1 MIEHEYFKEIIYI
14 YHTFLLKIKR
24 INSLILIL
32 FIYYKEILNEF
43 NLQKYEKPFSK
54 NITIL
59 FKKYFKKL

>member
-1 MIEHEYFKEIIYI
+1 MIEYEYFKEIIYI

-43 NLQKYEKPFSK
+43 NLQKYE
-54 NITIL
+54 NL
-59 FKKYFKKL
+59 FQKT